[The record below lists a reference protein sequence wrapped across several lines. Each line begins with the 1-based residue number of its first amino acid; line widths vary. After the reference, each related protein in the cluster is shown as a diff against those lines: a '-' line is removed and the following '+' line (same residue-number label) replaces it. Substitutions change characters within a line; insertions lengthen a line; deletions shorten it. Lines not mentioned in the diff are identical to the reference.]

1 MVKDL
6 VELPVSSVS
15 DSNMGG
21 LGCFE
26 VVLTGRFNICRA
38 IGFSIHV
45 FCAGIS
51 TLTAGWEGYPATLLP
66 IILRTFLDGYS
77 VCCSYCLAVLDTLG
91 WNSPRAH
98 LLYLQ

>member
-15 DSNMGG
+15 DSDMGG

-38 IGFSIHV
+38 IGLSIRV

-51 TLTAGWEGYPATLLP
+51 TLTAGWEGPCYPLFSEHSLMATLCAVPTVLQ
-66 IILRTFLDGYS
+66 FLI
-77 VCCSYCLAVLDTLG
+77 
-91 WNSPRAH
+91 H
-98 LLYLQ
+98 